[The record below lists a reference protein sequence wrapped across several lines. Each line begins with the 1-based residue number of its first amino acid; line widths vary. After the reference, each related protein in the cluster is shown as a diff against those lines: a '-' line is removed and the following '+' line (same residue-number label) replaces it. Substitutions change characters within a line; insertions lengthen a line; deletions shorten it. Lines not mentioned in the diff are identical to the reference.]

1 MYYNE
6 KIETMDRESLRKLQ
20 SERLVNIVKHTY
32 ENVEFYR
39 KRMDEAG
46 VKPSDIRSID
56 DISKLPFMQKQ
67 DLRDYYPFG
76 TFAAPMKDI
85 VRFHASS
92 GTTGKP
98 IVAGYTQKDLD
109 NWAEGVARCLT
120 AYGATKEDVIQVS
133 YGYGLFTGGLGAH
146 EGATRI
152 GAAVLPTSSGNTS
165 KQIMLMKDLGSTILC
180 CTPSYALFLAESI
193 ENDPETNLK
202 EDIKLRFGVFG
213 AEPWTEN
220 MRKEL
225 EAKLNIKAYDIYGLT
240 EVSGPGVGGECEY
253 QDGTHLWEDL
263 FYPEIIDP
271 VTLQPVEPGQQG
283 ELVFTTLTKEGMP
296 VIRYRTRDL
305 TQLNYEKCRCGR
317 TMVRMGRILGR
328 SDDMLIIRGVNVF
341 PSQIESVILEI
352 PEFTGQYFVT
362 VDRVNNIDTF
372 QVDVELRPEFY
383 SDDMAKMLKLK
394 DRLVGRLVSVL
405 GIRPDIRIVEPNS
418 IERSQGKAKHALD
431 KRIVKP

>member
-1 MYYNE
+1 MYFNE
-6 KIETMDRESLRKLQ
+6 RIETMERLQLRQLQ
-20 SERLVNIVKHTY
+20 SERLVKLVKYTY
-32 ENVEFYR
+32 DNVKFYR
-39 KRMDEAG
+39 ERMDKAG
-46 VKPSDIRSID
+46 VKPEDIKSID

-67 DLRDYYPFG
+67 DLRDYYPTD

-98 IVAGYTQKDLD
+98 IVAGYTQNDLEC
-109 NWAEGVARCLT
+109 WAEGVARCLT
-120 AYGATKEDVIQVS
+120 AYGVSKEDIVQVS

-146 EGATRI
+146 DGASKI
-152 GAAVLPTSSGNTS
+152 GAAVLPTSSGNTA
-165 KQIMLMKDLGSTILC
+165 KQIMLMKDLKTTTLC

-193 ENDPETNLK
+193 ENDPDTDVKKDLH
-202 EDIKLRFGVFG
+202 LRVGAFG

-225 EAKLNIKAYDIYGLT
+225 EKKLNIKAYDIYGLT

-253 QDGTHLWEDL
+253 QDGTHLWEDM
-263 FYPEIIDP
+263 FFPEIIDP

-296 VIRYRTRDL
+296 VVRYRTRDL
-305 TQLNYEKCRCGR
+305 THLIYDKCRCGR

-341 PSQIESVILEI
+341 PSTIESCILEF
-352 PEFTGQYFVT
+352 PEYTGQYFIT
-362 VDRVNNIDTF
+362 VDRVNNVDTF
-372 QVDVELRPEFY
+372 DVDVELRPDFANASE
-383 SDDMAKMLKLK
+383 DEKKGLK
-394 DRLVGRLVSVL
+394 DKLVNRLVSVL
-405 GIRPDIRIVEPNS
+405 GIKPSLHIVEPNS
-418 IERSQGKAKHALD
+418 IERSQGKAKHVLD
-431 KRIVKP
+431 KRKLA

>member
-1 MYYNE
+1 MYFNE
-6 KIETMDRESLRKLQ
+6 RIETMERLQLRQLQ
-20 SERLVNIVKHTY
+20 SERLVKLVKYTY
-32 ENVEFYR
+32 DNVKFYR
-39 KRMDEAG
+39 ERMDEAG
-46 VKPSDIRSID
+46 VKPEDIKSID
-56 DISKLPFMQKQ
+56 DISKLPFMKKQ
-67 DLRDYYPFG
+67 DLRDYYPTD

-98 IVAGYTQKDLD
+98 IVAGYTQHDLD
-109 NWAEGVARCLT
+109 CWSEGVARCLT
-120 AYGATKEDVIQVS
+120 AYGVTKEDVVQVS

-146 EGATRI
+146 DGAQKV

-165 KQIMLMKDLGSTILC
+165 KQLLLMKDLKTSALC
-180 CTPSYALFLAESI
+180 CTPSYALYLAESI
-193 ENDPETNLK
+193 ENDPNIDVDRDLH
-202 EDIKLRFGVFG
+202 LRVGIFG

-225 EAKLNIKAYDIYGLT
+225 ENKLKIKAYDIYGLT

-253 QDGTHLWEDL
+253 QDGTHLWEDM
-263 FYPEIIDP
+263 FFPEIIDP
-271 VTLQPVEPGQQG
+271 VTLQPVEPGQEG

-296 VIRYRTRDL
+296 VVRYRTRDL
-305 TQLNYEKCRCGR
+305 THLIYDKCRCGR

-341 PSQIESVILEI
+341 PSTIESCILEL

-362 VDRVNNIDTF
+362 VDRVNNVDTF
-372 QVDVELRPEFY
+372 DIEVELRPEFY
-383 SDDMAKMLKLK
+383 GESMDKLLHIK

-405 GIRPDIRIVEPNS
+405 GIKPVVHIVEPNS
-418 IERSQGKAKHALD
+418 IERSMGKAKHVLD
-431 KRIVKP
+431 KRNLSK

>member
-20 SERLVNIVKHTY
+20 GERLANIVKHTY

-56 DISKLPFMQKQ
+56 DITKLPFMQKQ

-109 NWAEGVARCLT
+109 NWSEGVARCLT
-120 AYGATKEDVIQVS
+120 AYGATKEDIFQVS

-146 EGATRI
+146 DGATRI
-152 GAAVLPTSSGNTS
+152 GATVLPTSSGNTS

-193 ENDPETNLK
+193 ENDPETTLK
-202 EDIKLRFGVFG
+202 DIKLRFGVFG

-225 EAKLNIKAYDIYGLT
+225 ETKLGIKAYDIYGLT

-271 VTLQPVEPGQQG
+271 QTLQPVEPGQQG

-305 TQLNYEKCRCGR
+305 THLNYEKCRCGR
-317 TMVRMGRILGR
+317 TMVRMGRIVGR

-362 VDRVNNIDTF
+362 VDRVNNVDTF
-372 QVDVELRPEFY
+372 QVDVELRPEY
-383 SDDMAKMLKLK
+383 YGDDMGRMLRLK

-405 GIRPDIRIVEPNS
+405 GIRPEIRIVEPNS
-418 IERSQGKAKHALD
+418 ITRSQGKAKHVLD
-431 KRIVKP
+431 KRLLKP

>member
-1 MYYNE
+1 MYFNE
-6 KIETMDRESLRKLQ
+6 RIETMERLQLRQLQ
-20 SERLVNIVKHTY
+20 SERLVKLVKYTY
-32 ENVEFYR
+32 DNVKFYR
-39 KRMDEAG
+39 ERMDEAG
-46 VKPSDIRSID
+46 VKPEDIKSID
-56 DISKLPFMQKQ
+56 DISKLPFMKKQ
-67 DLRDYYPFG
+67 DLRDYYPTD

-98 IVAGYTQKDLD
+98 IVAGYTQHDLD
-109 NWAEGVARCLT
+109 CWAEGVARCLT
-120 AYGATKEDVIQVS
+120 AYGVTKEDVVQVS

-146 EGATRI
+146 DGAQKV

-165 KQIMLMKDLGSTILC
+165 KQILLMKDLKTTALC

-193 ENDPETNLK
+193 ENDPNTDVEKDLH
-202 EDIKLRFGVFG
+202 LRVGIFG

-225 EAKLNIKAYDIYGLT
+225 ENKLHIKAYDIYGLT

-253 QDGTHLWEDL
+253 QDGTHLWEDM
-263 FYPEIIDP
+263 FFPEIIDP
-271 VTLQPVEPGQQG
+271 VTLQPVEPGQEG

-296 VIRYRTRDL
+296 VVRYRTRDL
-305 TQLNYEKCRCGR
+305 THLIYDKCRCGR

-341 PSQIESVILEI
+341 PSTIESCILEL

-362 VDRVNNIDTF
+362 VDRVNNVDTF
-372 QVDVELRPEFY
+372 DIEVELRPEFY
-383 SDDMAKMLKLK
+383 GESMDKLLHIK

-405 GIRPDIRIVEPNS
+405 GIKPVVHIVEPNS
-418 IERSQGKAKHALD
+418 IERSMGKAKHVLD
-431 KRIVKP
+431 KRKLSN